1 MLKERRKIVIKK
13 SNKKYAKVCGCDE
26 YGREAWLMVSQ
37 HKDSDNIEILSSE
50 EGSPVVYTKSQI
62 SELIKELK
70 KIVKNMQARGVN
82 GSMSVSKTEDGCS
95 THSVSVWQCT
105 REHGIAFKPAN
116 L

>member
-1 MLKERRKIVIKK
+1 MHPWSNGYDPGLPNRRRRFNSGRMLDKKMKGKKKMAKAECKKVI
-13 SNKKYAKVCGCDE
+13 GCDE

-70 KIVKNMQARGVN
+70 KYVK
-82 GSMSVSKTEDGCS
+82 
-95 THSVSVWQCT
+95 
-105 REHGIAFKPAN
+105 
-116 L
+116 

>member
-1 MLKERRKIVIKK
+1 MAKAECKKVIG
-13 SNKKYAKVCGCDE
+13 SDE

-70 KIVKNMQARGVN
+70 KIVKICRRVVLMVACRSPKPKTGVRLTPCLFGN
-82 GSMSVSKTEDGCS
+82 VRESMG
-95 THSVSVWQCT
+95 
-105 REHGIAFKPAN
+105 
-116 L
+116 

>member
-1 MLKERRKIVIKK
+1 MLKERRKIAIKK
-13 SNKKYAKVCGCDE
+13 SIKKYAKVCGCDE

-70 KIVKNMQARGVN
+70 KIVKN
-82 GSMSVSKTEDGCS
+82 
-95 THSVSVWQCT
+95 
-105 REHGIAFKPAN
+105 I
-116 L
+116 

>member
-1 MLKERRKIVIKK
+1 MLKERRKIAIKK
-13 SNKKYAKVCGCDE
+13 SNKKYAKVYGCDE

-70 KIVKNMQARGVN
+70 KIVKNM
-82 GSMSVSKTEDGCS
+82 
-95 THSVSVWQCT
+95 
-105 REHGIAFKPAN
+105 
-116 L
+116 

>member
-1 MLKERRKIVIKK
+1 MKERRKIAIKK
-13 SNKKYAKVCGCDE
+13 SNKKYAKVCDCDE

-70 KIVKNMQARGVN
+70 KIVKN
-82 GSMSVSKTEDGCS
+82 
-95 THSVSVWQCT
+95 
-105 REHGIAFKPAN
+105 I
-116 L
+116 

>member
-1 MLKERRKIVIKK
+1 MLKERRKIAIKK

-37 HKDSDNIEILSSE
+37 HKDSDKDNIEILSSE

-70 KIVKNMQARGVN
+70 KYVK
-82 GSMSVSKTEDGCS
+82 
-95 THSVSVWQCT
+95 
-105 REHGIAFKPAN
+105 
-116 L
+116 

>member
-1 MLKERRKIVIKK
+1 MAKAECKKVIG
-13 SNKKYAKVCGCDE
+13 SDE

-37 HKDSDNIEILSSE
+37 HKDSDKIEILSSE

-95 THSVSVWQCT
+95 AMYARAWDSV
-105 REHGIAFKPAN
+105 
-116 L
+116 

>member
-1 MLKERRKIVIKK
+1 MLKERRKITIKK

-70 KIVKNMQARGVN
+70 KIVKN
-82 GSMSVSKTEDGCS
+82 
-95 THSVSVWQCT
+95 
-105 REHGIAFKPAN
+105 I
-116 L
+116 

>member
-1 MLKERRKIVIKK
+1 MIKK

-37 HKDSDNIEILSSE
+37 NKDSDNIEILSSE

-70 KIVKNMQARGVN
+70 KIVKNM
-82 GSMSVSKTEDGCS
+82 
-95 THSVSVWQCT
+95 
-105 REHGIAFKPAN
+105 
-116 L
+116 